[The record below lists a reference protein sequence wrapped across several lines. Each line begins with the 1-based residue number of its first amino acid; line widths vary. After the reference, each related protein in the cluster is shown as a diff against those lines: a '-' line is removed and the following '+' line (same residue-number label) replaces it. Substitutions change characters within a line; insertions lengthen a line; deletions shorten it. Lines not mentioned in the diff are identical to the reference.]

1 LDLKMNNNLKRIL
14 NKISGIDQSTFQI
27 SNYCD
32 CVYVGINK
40 IRKNFLSED
49 LETLRDEK
57 VVRQITSECL
67 KTSNYSAPET
77 VDSLAFAK
85 LKCPNLDYMLR
96 LAQCRIRCIER
107 GYRTNPD
114 HNECIRGC
122 LVHPLPYHA

>member
-1 LDLKMNNNLKRIL
+1 MNNNLKRIL

-32 CVYVGINK
+32 CVYVGISK

-67 KTSNYSAPET
+67 KTNNYSAPET

-85 LKCPNLDYMLR
+85 LKCPNLDYTLR
-96 LAQCRIRCIER
+96 LAHCRFRCIDR
-107 GYRTNPD
+107 GFRTNPKLTK
-114 HNECIRGC
+114 CIDQC
-122 LVHPLPYHA
+122 LEHPLPYHA